1 MEVMTVKNTAEHG
14 NYEYALMGSGEEA
27 THLHVNNIYSN
38 NSVIVPLSVIR
49 ELLRA
54 EETK

>member
-38 NSVIVPLSVIR
+38 NSVIVPLIVIS

-54 EETK
+54 E